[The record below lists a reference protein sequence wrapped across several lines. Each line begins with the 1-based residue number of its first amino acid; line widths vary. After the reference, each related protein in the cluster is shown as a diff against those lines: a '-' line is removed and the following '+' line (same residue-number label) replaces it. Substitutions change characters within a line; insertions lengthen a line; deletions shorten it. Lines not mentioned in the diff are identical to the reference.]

1 MAKKL
6 TYWILAGLV
15 LGIFVGW
22 GINAAAEPIRAGL
35 LRFGVIEP
43 ATDTPHVLA
52 GIAHYLSALT
62 TIFLHLIKMIIAPL
76 VLSTLVVGIAH
87 MGDTGALG
95 RVGLKALG
103 WFVCASL
110 MSLTLGLVLV
120 HILQPGVGLGLPI
133 PPTTA
138 DAGIAKTGFDAADLI
153 KHIVPQSIFEV
164 MATNEI
170 LPIVIFSVFFGVAI
184 TAVGER
190 AKPLVRA
197 AEAGVAVML
206 QITDYVMRL

>member
-1 MAKKL
+1 MAKRL
-6 TYWILAGLV
+6 TYFILAGLV
-15 LGIFVGW
+15 LGIVVGW
-22 GINAAAEPIRAGL
+22 ALNAALGGGTPAGDAELKTVAAYFSI
-35 LRFGVIEP
+35 
-43 ATDTPHVLA
+43 
-52 GIAHYLSALT
+52 LT

-76 VLSTLVVGIAH
+76 VLATMVSGIAH

-133 PPTTA
+133 PPATA
-138 DAGIAKTGFDAADLI
+138 DAGIAKTGFDAADLV
-153 KHIVPQSIFEV
+153 KHIIPQSIFEV

-170 LPIVIFSVFFGVAI
+170 L
-184 TAVGER
+184 
-190 AKPLVRA
+190 
-197 AEAGVAVML
+197 
-206 QITDYVMRL
+206 